1 METLIIHTEGRK
13 LKLIKQ
19 LLKELGIDFETTKET
34 TSPYNPDFVAKIMQR
49 KADADEGEYV
59 ELTGDY
65 KKELFGE

>member
-34 TSPYNPDFVAKIMQR
+34 TSPYNPEFVEKIMLEKDEPEQPL
-49 KADADEGEYV
+49 KASSLWEDI
-59 ELTGDY
+59 
-65 KKELFGE
+65 K